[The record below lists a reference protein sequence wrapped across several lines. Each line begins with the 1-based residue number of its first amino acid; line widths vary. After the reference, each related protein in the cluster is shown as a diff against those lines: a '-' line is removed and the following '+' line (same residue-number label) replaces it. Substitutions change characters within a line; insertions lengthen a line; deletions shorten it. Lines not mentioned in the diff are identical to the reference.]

1 MEENGE
7 FDLLPKKEVLGL
19 KKEMNKLEAN
29 LGGIKEMKT
38 LPGAMFIVDPHNE
51 DIAVQEARKLH
62 IPIIAI
68 TDTNCDPDLIDYV
81 IPGNDDA
88 IRAVKLL
95 SSVIANAV
103 IEANQGEA
111 VNAEMQQA
119 AAEVAAEQSIEE
131 VVRRKRAPAEEARR
145 RDCRVSAA
153 KPIHRRDKKMAIT
166 ASDVNALRQKTGVG
180 MMDCKKALTE
190 ANGDMDK
197 AVEILREKGMAT
209 AAKKAGR
216 IAAEGIVD
224 SYIHMGGKVGVLV
237 EVNCETDFV
246 ARGDQF
252 KALVH
257 DIALQ
262 IAAAKPLY
270 VTKEEVP
277 AEVLEEEKKILKI
290 QAMNEGKPEAIAEKM
305 VQGRIKK
312 YYEDFCLLEQP
323 FVKDS
328 SKTIGQL
335 ITEAIAS
342 IGEKI
347 TVRRF
352 ARFEMGEGIEKKKD
366 DLAEE
371 VEKQVSKMKG

>member
-1 MEENGE
+1 
-7 FDLLPKKEVLGL
+7 
-19 KKEMNKLEAN
+19 
-29 LGGIKEMKT
+29 
-38 LPGAMFIVDPHNE
+38 
-51 DIAVQEARKLH
+51 
-62 IPIIAI
+62 
-68 TDTNCDPDLIDYV
+68 
-81 IPGNDDA
+81 
-88 IRAVKLL
+88 
-95 SSVIANAV
+95 
-103 IEANQGEA
+103 
-111 VNAEMQQA
+111 
-119 AAEVAAEQSIEE
+119 
-131 VVRRKRAPAEEARR
+131 
-145 RDCRVSAA
+145 
-153 KPIHRRDKKMAIT
+153 MAIT
-166 ASDVNALRQKTGVG
+166 ASDVNALRQRTGVG

-190 ANGDMDK
+190 GNGDMDK

-216 IAAEGIVD
+216 IAAEGVVD

-252 KALVH
+252 KTLVH
-257 DIALQ
+257 DVALQ
-262 IAAAKPLY
+262 IAASKPLY

-277 AEVLEEEKKILKI
+277 QDVLDKEKEILKI

-323 FVKDS
+323 FVKDP
-328 SKTIGQL
+328 SKTVGQL

-352 ARFEMGEGIEKKKD
+352 TRYEMGEGIEKKKE
-366 DLAEE
+366 DLQAE
-371 VEKQVSKMKG
+371 VDKQVAKMKE

>member
-1 MEENGE
+1 
-7 FDLLPKKEVLGL
+7 
-19 KKEMNKLEAN
+19 
-29 LGGIKEMKT
+29 
-38 LPGAMFIVDPHNE
+38 
-51 DIAVQEARKLH
+51 
-62 IPIIAI
+62 
-68 TDTNCDPDLIDYV
+68 
-81 IPGNDDA
+81 
-88 IRAVKLL
+88 
-95 SSVIANAV
+95 
-103 IEANQGEA
+103 
-111 VNAEMQQA
+111 
-119 AAEVAAEQSIEE
+119 
-131 VVRRKRAPAEEARR
+131 
-145 RDCRVSAA
+145 
-153 KPIHRRDKKMAIT
+153 MAIT

-209 AAKKAGR
+209 AAKKASR

-224 SYIHMGGKVGVLV
+224 SYIHMGGKVGVLLLAEC
-237 EVNCETDFV
+237 EVNDNVKEV
-246 ARGDQF
+246 
-252 KALVH
+252 LH
-257 DIALQ
+257 DVSLQ

-328 SKTIGQL
+328 SKTISQL

>member
-1 MEENGE
+1 
-7 FDLLPKKEVLGL
+7 
-19 KKEMNKLEAN
+19 
-29 LGGIKEMKT
+29 
-38 LPGAMFIVDPHNE
+38 
-51 DIAVQEARKLH
+51 
-62 IPIIAI
+62 
-68 TDTNCDPDLIDYV
+68 
-81 IPGNDDA
+81 
-88 IRAVKLL
+88 
-95 SSVIANAV
+95 
-103 IEANQGEA
+103 
-111 VNAEMQQA
+111 
-119 AAEVAAEQSIEE
+119 
-131 VVRRKRAPAEEARR
+131 
-145 RDCRVSAA
+145 
-153 KPIHRRDKKMAIT
+153 MAIT

-252 KALVH
+252 KELVH

-277 AEVLEEEKKILKI
+277 AEVLEEEKKILKV

-305 VQGRIKK
+305 VAG
-312 YYEDFCLLEQP
+312 
-323 FVKDS
+323 
-328 SKTIGQL
+328 
-335 ITEAIAS
+335 TEAIAS